1 MRGSYRPHVTDHQS
15 FSLPQIAVS
24 VDVVVF
30 TRREGRLMVVLVE
43 RGNEPYR
50 GSWALP
56 GGFVEVDEDLPEAAV
71 RELAEETG
79 IELSSSQ
86 LSQLGAYGKPGRD
99 PRMRVVSIVYNAFVD
114 DLADPVGGSDAA
126 SSRLVPVDEA
136 LGGDVELAFDH
147 REILAHAV
155 SEAFPS
161 D

>member
-1 MRGSYRPHVTDHQS
+1 
-15 FSLPQIAVS
+15 
-24 VDVVVF
+24 
-30 TRREGRLMVVLVE
+30 MVVLVE

-99 PRMRVVSIVYNAFVD
+99 PRMRVVSIVYYAFVD

-126 SSRLVPVDEA
+126 SSRLVMSEVLLVCCSSACNSCRACRPVSMTA
-136 LGGDVELAFDH
+136 LTDPPYLP
-147 REILAHAV
+147 L
-155 SEAFPS
+155 SL
-161 D
+161 